1 MKFGSDFRSKKL
13 AASVCL
19 ALTMMASNCYAFSV
33 DFATGT
39 PVTEAVRALALKAGK
54 NVIING
60 DIKGSVSIKMND
72 TDFDSAL
79 KALSVAGNFSYE
91 YMDGTVLVAPSASL
105 NTIETFK
112 LNYISPDSFAKQLGA
127 LISSDKIVADNEMHT
142 VTVTGSNNVMRKV
155 EDQLKKFDVAQKQI
169 NIKATV
175 IELSKTKTR
184 NMGLSYLSDSW
195 TKDTSVAGYNGFK
208 FSVTGAHEET
218 LGNGNVLARPNI
230 TTFDGKNAKLMM
242 GDKVP
247 VFTSTSDGS
256 DTSSDSTLTVE
267 YKDVGVTL
275 DVTPRINDADKDLI
289 TMVIKPK
296 VSTISQWVESGNNKA
311 PQISERSAET
321 IVRVKSG
328 ETILIGGLLK
338 DEEIKSIKQI
348 PFLAKLPIL
357 GELFKSRSIDKKNS
371 EVVIAITPTIM
382 IDEDGRPRV
391 ELQKTTPKLH
401 HKLSELQNE
410 PEMDSSVDVSMAE
423 TDVDP
428 ALLPESAVAQ
438 ESELDFYGNNSGSET
453 VNAFGYNIED

>member
-175 IELSKTKTR
+175 IELSKTKSR

-275 DVTPRINDADKDLI
+275 DVTPRVNDADKDLI

-348 PFLAKLPIL
+348 PFLSKLPIL
-357 GELFKSRSIDKKNS
+357 GELFKSRSIDKKNT

-382 IDEDGRPRV
+382 VDEDGRPRV

-438 ESELDFYGNNSGSET
+438 ESELDFYDNNSGSET

>member
-1 MKFGSDFRSKKL
+1 MKFGSDYRFKKL

-142 VTVTGSNNVMRKV
+142 VTVTGSNNVMRKI

-230 TTFDGKNAKLMM
+230 TTFDGRNAKLMM

-348 PFLAKLPIL
+348 PFLSKLPVL

>member
-1 MKFGSDFRSKKL
+1 MKFGSNFRSKRL

-60 DIKGSVSIKMND
+60 DIKGSVSIKIND
-72 TDFDSAL
+72 TDFDTAL

-91 YMDGTVLVAPSASL
+91 YMDGTVLVAPATSL

-142 VTVTGSNNVMRKV
+142 VTVTGSNNIMRKV

-175 IELSKTKTR
+175 IELSKTKAR

-230 TTFDGKNAKLMM
+230 TTFDGRNAKLMM

-328 ETILIGGLLK
+328 ETIFIGGLLK
-338 DEEIKSIKQI
+338 DEEIKSIKEI
-348 PFLAKLPIL
+348 PFLSKLPVL

-371 EVVIAITPTIM
+371 EVLIAITPTIM
-382 IDEDGRPRV
+382 VDEDGRPRV

-428 ALLPESAVAQ
+428 ALIPDSAVAK
-438 ESELDFYGNNSGSET
+438 ESELDFYADNSGSET

>member
-275 DVTPRINDADKDLI
+275 DVTPRVNDADKDLI

-348 PFLAKLPIL
+348 PFLSKLPIL

-382 IDEDGRPRV
+382 VDEDGRPRV

-438 ESELDFYGNNSGSET
+438 ESELDFYGKNSGSET

>member
-33 DFATGT
+33 DFVTGT

-348 PFLAKLPIL
+348 PFLSKLPIL

-428 ALLPESAVAQ
+428 ALRPESAVAQ

>member
-348 PFLAKLPIL
+348 PFLSKLPIL

>member
-453 VNAFGYNIED
+453 VNVFGYNIED

>member
-91 YMDGTVLVAPSASL
+91 YMDGTVLVAPSTSL

-175 IELSKTKTR
+175 IELSKTKSR

-275 DVTPRINDADKDLI
+275 DVTPRVNDADKDLI

-348 PFLAKLPIL
+348 PFLSKLPIL
-357 GELFKSRSIDKKNS
+357 GELFKSRSIDKKNT

-382 IDEDGRPRV
+382 VDEDGRPRV

-438 ESELDFYGNNSGSET
+438 ESELDFYDNNSGSET

>member
-230 TTFDGKNAKLMM
+230 TTFDGRNAKLMM

-348 PFLAKLPIL
+348 PFLSKLPVL